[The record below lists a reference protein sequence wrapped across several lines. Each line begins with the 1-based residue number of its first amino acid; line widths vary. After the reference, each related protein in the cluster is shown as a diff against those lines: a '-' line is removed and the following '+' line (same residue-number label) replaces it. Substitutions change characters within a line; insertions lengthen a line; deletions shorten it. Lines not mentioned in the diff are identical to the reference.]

1 MYIFM
6 MKRNLHL
13 FTKYSKNSLLYYSI
27 SGLLSLFSFF
37 ILAFNNNFVL
47 NNKNNKNNKIQA
59 SELIKEISGV
69 NLIYTS
75 SSKSKS
81 RKNNIE
87 NTESL

>member
-47 NNKNNKNNKIQA
+47 NNKNNKNNKI
-59 SELIKEISGV
+59 
-69 NLIYTS
+69 
-75 SSKSKS
+75 
-81 RKNNIE
+81 
-87 NTESL
+87 